1 MPEHGNRASSAGA
14 FVVCPKHPDSP
25 LRITKFVRMCTEIRF
40 YGTEH
45 TKSALQGPI
54 S

>member
-1 MPEHGNRASSAGA
+1 MHEHGNDAPSAGA
-14 FVVCPKHPDSP
+14 FVVCPNHPDSP
-25 LRITKFVRMCTEIRF
+25 LRTTKFVRMCIEIRY

-45 TKSALQGPI
+45 TKSALQEPI